1 MSRPSVLWKKWL
13 GPLPGRNEARVM
25 SLLALAAGLVACIFG
40 LVKGFRGEAFMGRP
54 LGGDFVQFYVIGK
67 IANQFGLARI
77 YDLDLAVRLQHST
90 LATMSPTQM
99 LVFAHAPFIAVLFQ
113 PFALLPYEWAY
124 VAWLIFSALLY
135 TLAALLL
142 FQAMGLRREDARTG
156 LLLALSSAPFLFE
169 TWIGGQLSVA
179 VFAVWA
185 AFFFLRSRTNLF
197 LAGGALALA
206 TFKPTLIALPV
217 LMLIFG
223 RRWRILAG
231 FATGSAALALG
242 SVGLAGTA
250 GMRAWI
256 GTMLFN
262 GRIAANGGAVL
273 RRPKSLDLNAFFHLI
288 LGEGSAPIIAAFC
301 VSGVLILLLAV
312 AWRKSTATDTNQE
325 NLLWAATISFT
336 LIASTYSLIY
346 DAAVAVVAA
355 SAAASGLSGR
365 SNDKLDDLSAWL
377 VLLYLV
383 PWITQSFAEFLHVQL
398 LVPVLAGFGLWAL
411 KLTAEVPEG
420 NAKRQQQ
427 DALGHLAA
435 FQ

>member
-1 MSRPSVLWKKWL
+1 
-13 GPLPGRNEARVM
+13 M
-25 SLLALAAGLVACIFG
+25 SLLALAAGLVACVLG

-54 LGGDFVQFYVIGK
+54 LGGDFVQLYVIGK
-67 IANQFGLARI
+67 IANQFGFARI

-99 LVFAHAPFIAVLFQ
+99 LVFAHAPFIALLFQ

-124 VAWLIFSALLY
+124 VAWLAFSALLF

-142 FQAMGLRREDARTG
+142 FEAMGLRRKDARIG

-169 TWIGGQLSVA
+169 TWIGGQLSVV

-185 AFFFLRSRTNLF
+185 AFFFLRSRTCLF
-197 LAGGALALA
+197 LAGCALSLA
-206 TFKPTLIALPV
+206 TFKPTLIALPA

-223 RRWRILAG
+223 RRWRVLCGFVTGGATLGLA
-231 FATGSAALALG
+231 
-242 SVGLAGTA
+242 SVGLAGAA

-288 LGEGSAPIIAAFC
+288 LGEGSAPIVAALC

-312 AWRKSTATDTNQE
+312 AWRKSTARDTNQE
-325 NLLWAATISFT
+325 NLLWAATISYT
-336 LIASTYSLIY
+336 LIASTYSPIY
-346 DAAVAVVAA
+346 DAAVIVVAA
-355 SAAASGLSGR
+355 AAAASGLSQR
-365 SNDKLDDLSAWL
+365 SSDERADLRVWL

-398 LVPVLAGFGLWAL
+398 VVLVLAGFGLWAL
-411 KLTAEVPEG
+411 KLTAEIPER
-420 NAKRQQQ
+420 ADREQQQ
-427 DALGHLAA
+427 VALDQVPA